1 MPKLVRNPL
10 PAPRMHIRY
19 LERTPDMNFRKGIT
33 DGIPIALGYFSVSI
47 AFGLMAV
54 EAGCT
59 WFEAMLISLA
69 NLTSAGQFAG
79 VTVLAHMGTYLEMA
93 LAQLVI
99 NSRYALMGISLSQ
112 KVTAEFKGFWR
123 IILGFAI
130 TDEIFAVAIGQK
142 DKISRAYFAGLAIIP
157 IIGWT
162 SGTIAGAIL
171 GSVMPL
177 IITNALG
184 VALYGMFIA
193 VVVPKA
199 RDNFHVLVVAAIA
212 ITISVALYYIPAF
225 SSISAGFAIIIC
237 TVIASAAGAVL
248 FPVNEADSDIT
259 TSFDAE
265 TNSKPADPRKDVK
278 TAASPKEKN
287 DSKAVDS
294 DVTITI
300 NSKTKQHTK
309 TKPGKGK
316 TK

>member
-1 MPKLVRNPL
+1 
-10 PAPRMHIRY
+10 
-19 LERTPDMNFRKGIT
+19 MNFRKGIT

-47 AFGLMAV
+47 AFGLMAI

-59 WFEAMLISLA
+59 WFEAMLISLT

-79 VTVLAHMGTYLEMA
+79 VTVLAHMGTYVEMA

-112 KVTAEFKGFWR
+112 KVTTNFKGFWR
-123 IILGFAI
+123 ILLGFAI

-142 DKISRAYFAGLAIIP
+142 GEISRAYFAGLAIIP

-162 SGTIAGAIL
+162 CGTIVGAIL

-199 RDNFHVLVVAAIA
+199 RDNFHVLAVSAIA
-212 ITISVALYYIPAF
+212 IAISVALYYIPTF

-237 TVIASAAGAVL
+237 TVIAAAAGAVL
-248 FPVNEADSDIT
+248 FPVNEEEADIAADANAASNT
-259 TSFDAE
+259 DAE
-265 TNSKPADPRKDVK
+265 TDANAAANPNLSDPSENIK
-278 TAASPKEKN
+278 TMANAEEKN
-287 DSKAVDS
+287 DSNAATANTKAKS
-294 DVTITI
+294 
-300 NSKTKQHTK
+300 NASAEAKQHAAA
-309 TKPGKGK
+309 KPGKGD

>member
-1 MPKLVRNPL
+1 
-10 PAPRMHIRY
+10 
-19 LERTPDMNFRKGIT
+19 MNFRKGIT

-59 WFEAMLISLA
+59 WFEAMLISLT

-112 KVTAEFKGFWR
+112 KVTGRFKGIWR

-142 DKISRAYFAGLAIIP
+142 DEISRAYFAGLAIIP

-171 GSVMPL
+171 GSIMPL

-199 RDNFHVLVVAAIA
+199 RDNFHVLAVVAIA
-212 ITISVALYYIPAF
+212 IAISVALYYIPVF
-225 SSISAGFAIIIC
+225 SNISAGFAIIIC
-237 TVIASAAGAVL
+237 TVIAAAAGAIL
-248 FPVNEADSDIT
+248 FPVDDTEADIEADASEANAQASTKATNDAKASAKASNLKAST
-259 TSFDAE
+259 TMDNAK
-265 TNSKPADPRKDVK
+265 TNALNADD
-278 TAASPKEKN
+278 TTFGQ
-287 DSKAVDS
+287 DS
-294 DVTITI
+294 
-300 NSKTKQHTK
+300 K
-309 TKPGKGK
+309 TKPGKEEAK
-316 TK
+316 